1 MVSCAACAGIFNELS
16 RLLASGESCDYGKSS
31 YPSQTVCGMASSSAE
46 WLAGLATIPVWA
58 FLPVTPHE
66 DREELKSNNNDK
78 QTNRKKMICSEH
90 RVVGRLAC
98 ATRASKTR
106 NTANKH
112 TVVLR
117 RKHHTRIHLFFFLL
131 LHNFEKPK
139 SFFPSRH
146 RCDITNFHNP
156 ACLNSII
163 NIISY
168 HYHKHCPMEI
178 GEVGNVRFCTH
189 KALKPDENRKIS
201 HMRVF
206 GCAFLACWMPVF
218 CIYIPWPE
226 NKHITKE
233 TRTRPKVK
241 IESQSDQKP

>member
-31 YPSQTVCGMASSSAE
+31 YPYQAVCGMASSSAE
-46 WLAGLATIPVWA
+46 WLAGFATIPVWA

-98 ATRASKTR
+98 ATRASRTR

-117 RKHHTRIHLFFFLL
+117 RKHHTRIHLFFF
-131 LHNFEKPK
+131 
-139 SFFPSRH
+139 FFFSTISKNRSH
-146 RCDITNFHNP
+146 FFRLDIAAILP
-156 ACLNSII
+156 ISII
-163 NIISY
+163 L
-168 HYHKHCPMEI
+168 H
-178 GEVGNVRFCTH
+178 
-189 KALKPDENRKIS
+189 ALIVS
-201 HMRVF
+201 
-206 GCAFLACWMPVF
+206 
-218 CIYIPWPE
+218 
-226 NKHITKE
+226 
-233 TRTRPKVK
+233 
-241 IESQSDQKP
+241 